1 LAVLSLLPERLDRM
15 LLLGAHCD
23 DIAIGAGGALLELCR
38 SHPGVV
44 VSALVL
50 TGGGSLREEEERA
63 ALTAFCPG
71 AQLDVTVLD
80 LPDGRVPTRWE
91 RAKLALEELRTHGE
105 PELIFAPSQV
115 DAHQDHRT
123 LAELV
128 PTAFRDHLI
137 LGYEIL
143 KWDGDLAQPG
153 VYLPLGEPVLREKI
167 AKLHEHYGS
176 QRDRSWFDAEVF
188 GGLARVRGVQC
199 HARYAEAFH
208 VAKMVLGAAPML
220 GVDPSV
226 PPFPS

>member
-1 LAVLSLLPERLDRM
+1 VLSLLPERIDRI

-23 DIAIGAGGALLELCR
+23 DIAIGAGGSLIELCR
-38 SHPGVV
+38 AHPGVA

-63 ALTAFCPG
+63 ALAAFCPG
-71 AQLDVTVLD
+71 AQLEVAVLD

-91 RAKLALEELRTHGE
+91 RAKLAIEELRTLGE
-105 PELIFAPSQV
+105 PDVIFAPSPH

-123 LAELV
+123 LAKLV
-128 PTAFRDHLI
+128 PTVFRDHLT

-143 KWDGDLAQPG
+143 KWESDLAQPT
-153 VYLPLGEPVLREKI
+153 VYLPLAEPVLREKV

-176 QRDRSWFDAEVF
+176 QRDRSWFDAETF
-188 GGLARVRGVQC
+188 SGLARIRGVQC

-208 VAKMVLGAAPML
+208 ASKLVLGVAPL
-220 GVDPSV
+220 TGLDPVD
-226 PPFPS
+226 